1 MAPSS
6 SVHGLAGPV
15 PTATNGDPGRWL
27 TYGAGTPTTGTHE
40 PGSGN
45 RGVEI
50 GHQRPGDPE
59 VSLDSA

>member
-27 TYGAGTPTTGTHE
+27 TYGAGTPTTGTRE
-40 PGSGN
+40 AGIRQSWSGD
-45 RGVEI
+45 RA
-50 GHQRPGDPE
+50 PE
-59 VSLDSA
+59 AG